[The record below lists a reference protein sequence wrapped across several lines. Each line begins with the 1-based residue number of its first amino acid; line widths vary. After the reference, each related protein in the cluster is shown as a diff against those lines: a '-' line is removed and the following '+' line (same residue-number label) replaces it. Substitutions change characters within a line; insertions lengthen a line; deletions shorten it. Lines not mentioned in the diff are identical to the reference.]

1 MHLTT
6 WTLSRLYFPK
16 LIVKILPIPHTLPK
30 CDPATPHPETESD
43 FPALESELA
52 LATGL
57 KPMKYNRSEV
67 KRLLRGK
74 VSRSLAASTLASW
87 DDCSPDTP
95 S

>member
-16 LIVKILPIPHTLPK
+16 LIVKILPIPH
-30 CDPATPHPETESD
+30 ATPHPETESD

-52 LATGL
+52 LPTGL
-57 KPMKYNRSEV
+57 KPMKHNKSEV
-67 KRLLRGK
+67 TRLLRRK
-74 VSRSLAASTLASW
+74 VSRSFAASTLVSR

-95 S
+95 R